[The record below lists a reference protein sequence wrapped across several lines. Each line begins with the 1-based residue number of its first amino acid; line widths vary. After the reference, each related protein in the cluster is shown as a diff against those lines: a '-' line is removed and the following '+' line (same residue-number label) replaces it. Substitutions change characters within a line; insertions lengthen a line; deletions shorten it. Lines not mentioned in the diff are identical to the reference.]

1 MAQEATTNEQKK
13 FKVPRIPGDIMIYPM
28 IVGLLLNT
36 FCPQVFEIGGFFTA
50 ACRGGS
56 NTIVAAILLFVGA
69 GISFKSTP
77 GAIKTGIVVLIPK
90 LVVAAA
96 LGLGVAYFF
105 NDNFLGLSSV
115 SIIGGI
121 TFCNMALYT
130 GIMGEFGDE
139 SEQGAVG
146 ILFFTAGPA
155 VTMIIL
161 GVSGLANIPVGTVIH
176 NIEMHPGKGAQLVRS
191 AGTAAQL
198 MAKENGD
205 AQIRMPSGEVR
216 IVRTNCMAVI
226 GQVGNIDHENV
237 HIGKAGRKRHMG
249 VRPTVRGSVMNPND
263 HPHGGGEGKS
273 PVGHPGPMTP
283 WGKPAMGYKTR
294 SKKNPTNKFIVKRR
308 NDK

>member
-1 MAQEATTNEQKK
+1 MALVSMKPTSAGRRHMV
-13 FKVPRIPGDIMIYPM
+13 KVVHPELHKGKP
-28 IVGLLLNT
+28 
-36 FCPQVFEIGGFFTA
+36 F
-50 ACRGGS
+50 
-56 NTIVAAILLFVGA
+56 
-69 GISFKSTP
+69 
-77 GAIKTGIVVLIPK
+77 
-90 LVVAAA
+90 AA
-96 LGLGVAYFF
+96 LTEKKNRIDGRDNYGHITTRHKGGGHKRAYRIVDFVRNKDGIPARVERLEYDPNRTAHIALVLFADGERRYIIAPKGLKAG
-105 NDNFLGLSSV
+105 DKIISSA
-115 SIIGGI
+115 SADIKPGNCLPI
-121 TFCNMALYT
+121 
-130 GIMGEFGDE
+130 
-139 SEQGAVG
+139 
-146 ILFFTAGPA
+146 
-155 VTMIIL
+155 
-161 GVSGLANIPVGTVIH
+161 ANIPVGTVIH